1 MAYISPATV
10 LSPKGRVDDI
20 DVIYDKGPA
29 TASWS
34 IAKLK
39 WDGDDAVGIR
49 WNGDEDHLV
58 GTPQSRGK
66 ATWFIVP
73 HEIVDAVVLAA
84 ASLHRQKSESLLA
97 GYREMAADRD
107 REAEAEAWAEA
118 LIGDG
123 LEAR

>member
-1 MAYISPATV
+1 MAYISPETV
-10 LSPKGRVDDI
+10 LSPKGRVDKI
-20 DVIYDKGPA
+20 DVIYDKGPS
-29 TASWS
+29 TQSWS

-39 WDGDDAVGIR
+39 WNGDDAIGMR

-73 HEIVDAVVLAA
+73 KEIAGAVLHAA
-84 ASLHRQKSESLLA
+84 TMLHRQKSESLLA
-97 GYREMAADRD
+97 GYREMATDRE
-107 REAEAEAWAEA
+107 REAEAEAWSEA